1 MARLYIV
8 NPDGPGLYTWDFHS
22 PEWFQRELLRGNWL
36 VWAGFLKGVEFQV
49 ARQVAIARAM
59 ELGPVEYEPADPDD

>member
-22 PEWFQRELLRGNWL
+22 PEWFQRALLQNNWA
-36 VWAGFLKGVEFQV
+36 VWAGFLKGVELRVWEQV
-49 ARQVAIARAM
+49 RLRRLD
-59 ELGPVEYEPADPDD
+59 LGPVEYEPADGED